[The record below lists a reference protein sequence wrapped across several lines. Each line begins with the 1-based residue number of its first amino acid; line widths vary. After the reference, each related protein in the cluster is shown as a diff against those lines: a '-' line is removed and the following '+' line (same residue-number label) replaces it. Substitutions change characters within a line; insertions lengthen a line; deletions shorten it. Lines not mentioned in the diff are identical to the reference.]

1 MEIKRIFDFA
11 YHQLQKAPQEN
22 CFNYKK
28 NNKWVSISTQEYID
42 NANKVSASLLKL
54 GIQPNDKIAVITTNN
69 HPHWHVLDIGV
80 TQIGAQNVPL
90 YATLSAK
97 DYAYILEHSDSKYCF
112 VSDEELY
119 KKVKSVQNKTALKGV
134 YYLVENDTE
143 DSWDQFLNIGSSE
156 DLSVAIEER
165 KNAVQDTDLAT
176 IIYTSG
182 TTGTPKG
189 VMLSHRNIVFT
200 SLATAK
206 VLDLN
211 DDAKRILSYLP
222 ICHIFERA
230 ASYYNQLVSLE
241 VYFAESI
248 ETIGDTIRETKP
260 HYLAVVPRLLEKI
273 FDKIMDKGSQL
284 DGAKKKLFFWA
295 VELAEQ
301 FEPYGKNGAWYHF
314 KLKIANALI
323 FKKWREALGGEL
335 QFMVCGSA
343 PLQPRLIRIFTA
355 ANIPIFEGYGMTE
368 SSPGG
373 TVNDMR
379 NGGFRIGSVG
389 KPIEGVTVKIAEDGE
404 ILLKG
409 ENVMLG
415 YYKNEELTKKTIT
428 DGYLH
433 TGDIGKIDDDGFL
446 YITDRKKEM
455 FKTSGGK
462 YIAPAALE
470 SELKQSRFIEQVMVI
485 GEGQKMPAALI
496 QVNFEFVN
504 EWAKRKG
511 HKIDD
516 VSTNKRLI
524 KRIQEEVDHYNQKF
538 GKWEQIKKFEITP
551 DEWTID
557 DGLLTPTL
565 KMKRKNI
572 RSKYKALYDKIYV

>member
-11 YHQLQKAPQEN
+11 YYQLQNAPQEN

-28 NNKWVSISTQEYID
+28 NNEWVSISTQKYID
-42 NANKVSASLLKL
+42 TANKVSASLLKL
-54 GIQPNDKIAVITTNN
+54 GIQPDDKIAVITTNN
-69 HPHWHVLDIGV
+69 HPHWHILDIGV

-90 YATLSAK
+90 YATLSEK
-97 DYAYILEHSDSKYCF
+97 DYAYILAHSDSKYCF

-119 KKVKSVQNKTALKGV
+119 EKVKSVQKQTGLKGV
-134 YYLVENDTE
+134 FYLIENETE
-143 DSWDQFLNIGSSE
+143 DSWNQFLNIGTSADFST
-156 DLSVAIEER
+156 VIEER
-165 KNAVQDTDLAT
+165 KNAVRDTDLAT

-189 VMLSHRNIVFT
+189 VMLSHRNIVFS

-206 VLDLN
+206 ALDLN
-211 DDAKRILSYLP
+211 DDAKRIVSYLP

-284 DGAKKKLFFWA
+284 EGTKKKLFFWA

-314 KLKIANALI
+314 KLKIANILI
-323 FKKWREALGGEL
+323 FKKWREALGNNL

-389 KPIEGVTVKIAEDGE
+389 KSIEGVTIKIAEDGE
-404 ILLKG
+404 ILIKG
-409 ENVMLG
+409 ENVMMG
-415 YYKNEELTKKTIT
+415 YYKNEELTQKTIT
-428 DGYLH
+428 NGYLH
-433 TGDIGKIDDDGFL
+433 SGDIGKLDDDGFL

-462 YIAPAALE
+462 YIAPTALE

-496 QVNFEFVN
+496 QINFEFVN

-511 HKIDD
+511 YTIND
-516 VSTNKRLI
+516 VSSDHNLI
-524 KRIQEEVDHYNQKF
+524 DRIQEEVDEHNQKF
-538 GKWEQIKKFEITP
+538 GKWEQIKRFEITP

-572 RSKYKALYDKIYV
+572 RNKYKDLYDKIYG

>member
-11 YHQLQKAPQEN
+11 YYQLQNAPQEN

-28 NNKWVSISTQEYID
+28 NNEWVSISTQEYID
-42 NANKVSASLLKL
+42 TANKVSASLLKL
-54 GIQPNDKIAVITTNN
+54 GIQPDDKIAVITTNN
-69 HPHWHVLDIGV
+69 HPHWHILDIGV

-90 YATLSAK
+90 YATLSEK
-97 DYAYILEHSDSKYCF
+97 DYAYILAHSDSKYCF
-112 VSDEELY
+112 VSDKELY
-119 KKVKSVQNKTALKGV
+119 KKVKSVQKQTGLKGV
-134 YYLVENDTE
+134 FYLVENETE
-143 DSWDQFLNIGSSE
+143 DSWNQFLNIGTSADFST
-156 DLSVAIEER
+156 VIEER
-165 KNAVQDTDLAT
+165 KNAVRDTDLAT

-189 VMLSHRNIVFT
+189 VMLSHRNIVFS

-206 VLDLN
+206 ALDLN
-211 DDAKRILSYLP
+211 DDAKRIVSYLP

-284 DGAKKKLFFWA
+284 EGTKKKLFFWA

-314 KLKIANALI
+314 KLKIANILI
-323 FKKWREALGGEL
+323 FKKWREALGNNL

-389 KPIEGVTVKIAEDGE
+389 KSIEGVTIKIAEDGE
-404 ILLKG
+404 ILIKG
-409 ENVMLG
+409 ENVMMG
-415 YYKNEELTKKTIT
+415 YYKNEELTQKTIT
-428 DGYLH
+428 NGYLH
-433 TGDIGKIDDDGFL
+433 SGDIGKLDDDGFL

-462 YIAPAALE
+462 YIAPTALE

-496 QVNFEFVN
+496 QINFEFVN

-511 HKIDD
+511 YTIND
-516 VSTNKRLI
+516 VSSDHNLI
-524 KRIQEEVDHYNQKF
+524 DRIQEEVDEHNQKF
-538 GKWEQIKKFEITP
+538 GKWEQIKRFEITP

-572 RSKYKALYDKIYV
+572 RNKYKDLYDKIYG

>member
-28 NNKWVSISTQEYID
+28 NDKWVSISTQEYID

-119 KKVKSVQNKTALKGV
+119 KKVKSVQNKTGLKGV

-538 GKWEQIKKFEITP
+538 GKWEQN
-551 DEWTID
+551 
-557 DGLLTPTL
+557 
-565 KMKRKNI
+565 R
-572 RSKYKALYDKIYV
+572 

>member
-11 YHQLQKAPQEN
+11 YYQLQNAPQEN

-28 NNKWVSISTQEYID
+28 NNEWVSISTQEYID
-42 NANKVSASLLKL
+42 TANKVSASLLKL
-54 GIQPNDKIAVITTNN
+54 GIQPDDKIAVITTNN
-69 HPHWHVLDIGV
+69 HPHWHILDIGV

-90 YATLSAK
+90 YATLSEK
-97 DYAYILEHSDSKYCF
+97 DYAYILAHSDSKYCF

-119 KKVKSVQNKTALKGV
+119 EKVKSVQKQTGLKGV
-134 YYLVENDTE
+134 FYLIENETE
-143 DSWDQFLNIGSSE
+143 DSWNQFLNIGTSADFST
-156 DLSVAIEER
+156 VIEER
-165 KNAVQDTDLAT
+165 KNAVRDTDLAT

-189 VMLSHRNIVFT
+189 VMLSHRNIVFS

-206 VLDLN
+206 ALDLN
-211 DDAKRILSYLP
+211 DDAKRIVSYLP

-284 DGAKKKLFFWA
+284 EGTKKKLFFWA

-314 KLKIANALI
+314 KLKIANILI
-323 FKKWREALGGEL
+323 FKKWREALGNNL

-389 KPIEGVTVKIAEDGE
+389 KSIEGVTIKIAEDGE
-404 ILLKG
+404 ILIKG
-409 ENVMLG
+409 ENVMMG
-415 YYKNEELTKKTIT
+415 YYKNEELTQKTIT
-428 DGYLH
+428 NGYLH
-433 TGDIGKIDDDGFL
+433 SGDIGKLDDDGFL

-462 YIAPAALE
+462 YIAPTALE

-496 QVNFEFVN
+496 QINFEFVN

-511 HKIDD
+511 YTIND
-516 VSTNKRLI
+516 VSSDHNLI
-524 KRIQEEVDHYNQKF
+524 DRIQEEVDEHNQKF
-538 GKWEQIKKFEITP
+538 GKWEQIKRFEITP

-572 RSKYKALYDKIYV
+572 RNKYKDLYDKIYG

>member
-11 YHQLQKAPQEN
+11 YYQLQNAPQEN

-28 NNKWVSISTQEYID
+28 NNEWVSISTQEYID
-42 NANKVSASLLKL
+42 TANKVSASLLKL
-54 GIQPNDKIAVITTNN
+54 GIQPDDKIAVITTNN
-69 HPHWHVLDIGV
+69 HPHWHILDIGV

-90 YATLSAK
+90 YATLSEK
-97 DYAYILEHSDSKYCF
+97 DYAYILAHSDSKYCF

-119 KKVKSVQNKTALKGV
+119 EKVKSVQKKTGLKGV
-134 YYLVENDTE
+134 FYLVENETE
-143 DSWDQFLNIGSSE
+143 DSWNQFLNIGTSADFST
-156 DLSVAIEER
+156 VIEER
-165 KNAVQDTDLAT
+165 KKAVRDTDLAT

-189 VMLSHRNIVFT
+189 VMLSHRNIVFS

-206 VLDLN
+206 ALDLN
-211 DDAKRILSYLP
+211 DDAKRIVSYLP

-284 DGAKKKLFFWA
+284 EGTKKKLFFWA

-314 KLKIANALI
+314 KLKIANILI
-323 FKKWREALGGEL
+323 FKKWREALGNNL

-389 KPIEGVTVKIAEDGE
+389 KSIEGVTIKIAEDGE
-404 ILLKG
+404 ILIKG
-409 ENVMLG
+409 ENVMMG
-415 YYKNEELTKKTIT
+415 YYKNEELTQKTIT
-428 DGYLH
+428 NGYLH
-433 TGDIGKIDDDGFL
+433 SGDIGKLDDDGFL

-496 QVNFEFVN
+496 QINFEFVN

-511 HKIDD
+511 YTIND
-516 VSTNKRLI
+516 VSSDHNLI
-524 KRIQEEVDHYNQKF
+524 DRIQEEVDEHNQKF
-538 GKWEQIKKFEITP
+538 GKWEQIKRFEITP

-572 RSKYKALYDKIYV
+572 RNKYKDLYDKIYG

>member
-119 KKVKSVQNKTALKGV
+119 KKVKSVQNKTGLKGV

-433 TGDIGKIDDDGFL
+433 TGDIGKVDDDGFL

>member
-90 YATLSAK
+90 YATLSVK

-119 KKVKSVQNKTALKGV
+119 KKVKSVQNKTGLKGV

-211 DDAKRILSYLP
+211 EEAKRIVSYLP

-295 VELAEQ
+295 VELAEK
-301 FEPYGKNGAWYHF
+301 FEPYGKNGTWYHF

-428 DGYLH
+428 GGYLH
-433 TGDIGKIDDDGFL
+433 TGDIGKVDDDGFL

-516 VSTNKRLI
+516 VSTDKRLI

-538 GKWEQIKKFEITP
+538 GKWEQIKKFEITL

>member
-119 KKVKSVQNKTALKGV
+119 KKVKSVQNKTGLKGV

-156 DLSVAIEER
+156 DLSVGIEER

-211 DDAKRILSYLP
+211 DDAKRIVSYLP

-295 VELAEQ
+295 VELAEK

-373 TVNDMR
+373 TVNDLR

-433 TGDIGKIDDDGFL
+433 TGDIGKVDDDGFL

-516 VSTNKRLI
+516 VSTDKRLI

>member
-90 YATLSAK
+90 YATLSVK

-119 KKVKSVQNKTALKGV
+119 KKVKSVQNKTGLKGV

-211 DDAKRILSYLP
+211 EEAKRIVSYLP

-295 VELAEQ
+295 VELAEK
-301 FEPYGKNGAWYHF
+301 FEPYGKNGTWYHF

-428 DGYLH
+428 GGYLH
-433 TGDIGKIDDDGFL
+433 TGDIGKVDDDGFL

-516 VSTNKRLI
+516 VSTDKRLI

-557 DGLLTPTL
+557 DGLLTPTP

-572 RSKYKALYDKIYV
+572 RSK

>member
-11 YHQLQKAPQEN
+11 YYQLQNAPQEN

-28 NNKWVSISTQEYID
+28 NNEWVSISTQEYID
-42 NANKVSASLLKL
+42 TAKKVSASLLKL
-54 GIQPNDKIAVITTNN
+54 GIQPDDKIAVITTNN
-69 HPHWHVLDIGV
+69 HPHWHILDIGV

-90 YATLSAK
+90 YATLSEK
-97 DYAYILEHSDSKYCF
+97 DYAYILAHSDSKYCF

-119 KKVKSVQNKTALKGV
+119 EKVKSVQKQTGLKGV
-134 YYLVENDTE
+134 FYLIENETE
-143 DSWDQFLNIGSSE
+143 DSWNKFLNIGTSADFST
-156 DLSVAIEER
+156 VIEER
-165 KNAVQDTDLAT
+165 KNAVRDTDLAT

-189 VMLSHRNIVFT
+189 VMLSHRNIVFS

-206 VLDLN
+206 ALDLN
-211 DDAKRILSYLP
+211 DDAKRIVSYLP

-284 DGAKKKLFFWA
+284 EGTKKKLFFWA

-314 KLKIANALI
+314 KLKIANILI
-323 FKKWREALGGEL
+323 FKKWREALGNNL

-389 KPIEGVTVKIAEDGE
+389 KSIEGVTIKIAEDGE
-404 ILLKG
+404 ILIKG
-409 ENVMLG
+409 ENVMMG
-415 YYKNEELTKKTIT
+415 YYKNEELTQKTIT
-428 DGYLH
+428 NGYLH
-433 TGDIGKIDDDGFL
+433 SGDIGKLDDDGFL

-462 YIAPAALE
+462 YIAPTALE

-496 QVNFEFVN
+496 QINFEFVN

-511 HKIDD
+511 YTISD
-516 VSTNKRLI
+516 VSSDHNLI
-524 KRIQEEVDHYNQKF
+524 DRIQEEVDEHNQKF
-538 GKWEQIKKFEITP
+538 GKWEQIKRFEITP

-572 RSKYKALYDKIYV
+572 RNKYKDLYDKIYG

>member
-11 YHQLQKAPQEN
+11 YYQLQNAPQEN

-28 NNKWVSISTQEYID
+28 NNEWVSISTQKYID
-42 NANKVSASLLKL
+42 TANKVSASLLKL
-54 GIQPNDKIAVITTNN
+54 GIQPDDKIAVITTNN
-69 HPHWHVLDIGV
+69 HPHWHILDIGV

-90 YATLSAK
+90 YATLSEK
-97 DYAYILEHSDSKYCF
+97 DYAYILAHSDSKYCF
-112 VSDEELY
+112 VSDKELY
-119 KKVKSVQNKTALKGV
+119 KKVKSVQKQTGLKGV
-134 YYLVENDTE
+134 FYLIENETE
-143 DSWDQFLNIGSSE
+143 DSWNQFLNIGTSADFST
-156 DLSVAIEER
+156 VIEER
-165 KNAVQDTDLAT
+165 KNAVRDTDLAT

-189 VMLSHRNIVFT
+189 VMLSHRNIVFS

-206 VLDLN
+206 ALDLN
-211 DDAKRILSYLP
+211 DDAKRIVSYLP

-284 DGAKKKLFFWA
+284 EGTKKKLFFWA

-314 KLKIANALI
+314 KLKIANILI
-323 FKKWREALGGEL
+323 FKKWREALGNNL

-389 KPIEGVTVKIAEDGE
+389 KSIEGVTIKIAEDGE
-404 ILLKG
+404 ILIKG
-409 ENVMLG
+409 ENVMMG
-415 YYKNEELTKKTIT
+415 YYKNEELTQKTIT
-428 DGYLH
+428 NGYLH
-433 TGDIGKIDDDGFL
+433 SGDIGKLDDDGFL

-496 QVNFEFVN
+496 QINFEFVN

-511 HKIDD
+511 YTIND
-516 VSTNKRLI
+516 VSSDVKLI
-524 KRIQEEVDHYNQKF
+524 DRIQEEVDEHNQKF
-538 GKWEQIKKFEITP
+538 GKWEQIKRFEITP

-572 RSKYKALYDKIYV
+572 RNKYKDLYDKIYG

>member
-11 YHQLQKAPQEN
+11 YYQLQNAPQEN

-28 NNKWVSISTQEYID
+28 NNEWVSISTQKYID
-42 NANKVSASLLKL
+42 TANKVSASLLKL
-54 GIQPNDKIAVITTNN
+54 GIQPDDKIAVITTNN
-69 HPHWHVLDIGV
+69 HPHWHILDIGV

-90 YATLSAK
+90 YATLSEK
-97 DYAYILEHSDSKYCF
+97 DYAYILAHSDSKYCF

-119 KKVKSVQNKTALKGV
+119 EKVKSVQKQTGLKGV
-134 YYLVENDTE
+134 FYLIENETE
-143 DSWDQFLNIGSSE
+143 DSWNQFLNIGTSADFST
-156 DLSVAIEER
+156 VIEER
-165 KNAVQDTDLAT
+165 KNAVLDTDLAT

-189 VMLSHRNIVFT
+189 VMLSHRNIVFS

-206 VLDLN
+206 ALDLN
-211 DDAKRILSYLP
+211 DDAKRIVSYLP

-284 DGAKKKLFFWA
+284 EGTKKKLFFWA

-314 KLKIANALI
+314 KLKIANILI
-323 FKKWREALGGEL
+323 FKKWREALGNNL

-389 KPIEGVTVKIAEDGE
+389 KSIEGVTIKIAEDGE
-404 ILLKG
+404 ILIKG
-409 ENVMLG
+409 ENVMMG
-415 YYKNEELTKKTIT
+415 YYKNEELTQKTIT
-428 DGYLH
+428 NGYLH
-433 TGDIGKIDDDGFL
+433 SGDIGKLDDDGFL

-462 YIAPAALE
+462 YIAPTALE

-496 QVNFEFVN
+496 QINFEFVN
-504 EWAKRKG
+504 EWVKRKG
-511 HKIDD
+511 YTIND
-516 VSTNKRLI
+516 VSSDHNLI
-524 KRIQEEVDHYNQKF
+524 DRIQEEVDEHNQKF
-538 GKWEQIKKFEITP
+538 GKWEQIKRFEITP

-572 RSKYKALYDKIYV
+572 RNKYKDLYDKIYG

>member
-119 KKVKSVQNKTALKGV
+119 KKVKSVQNKTGLKGV

-428 DGYLH
+428 DDYLH

>member
-11 YHQLQKAPQEN
+11 YYQLQNAPQEN

-28 NNKWVSISTQEYID
+28 NNEWVSISTQEYID
-42 NANKVSASLLKL
+42 TANKVSASLLKL
-54 GIQPNDKIAVITTNN
+54 GIQPDDKIAVITTNN
-69 HPHWHVLDIGV
+69 HPHWHILDIGV

-90 YATLSAK
+90 YATLSEK
-97 DYAYILEHSDSKYCF
+97 DYAYILAHSDSKYCF

-119 KKVKSVQNKTALKGV
+119 KKVKSVQKQTGLKGV
-134 YYLVENDTE
+134 FYLIENETE
-143 DSWDQFLNIGSSE
+143 DSWNQFLNIGTSADFST
-156 DLSVAIEER
+156 VIEER
-165 KNAVQDTDLAT
+165 KNAVRDTDLAT

-189 VMLSHRNIVFT
+189 VMLSHRNIVFS

-206 VLDLN
+206 ALDLN
-211 DDAKRILSYLP
+211 DDAKRIVSYLP

-284 DGAKKKLFFWA
+284 EGTKKKLFFWA

-314 KLKIANALI
+314 KLKIANILI
-323 FKKWREALGGEL
+323 FKKWREALGNNL

-379 NGGFRIGSVG
+379 NGGFKIGSVG
-389 KPIEGVTVKIAEDGE
+389 KSIEGVTIKIAEDGE
-404 ILLKG
+404 ILIKG
-409 ENVMLG
+409 ENVMMG
-415 YYKNEELTKKTIT
+415 YYKNEELTQKTIT
-428 DGYLH
+428 NGYLH
-433 TGDIGKIDDDGFL
+433 SGDIGKLDDDGFL

-496 QVNFEFVN
+496 QINFEFVN

-511 HKIDD
+511 YTIND
-516 VSTNKRLI
+516 VSSDHNLI
-524 KRIQEEVDHYNQKF
+524 DRIQEEVDEHNQKF
-538 GKWEQIKKFEITP
+538 GKWEQIKRFEITP

-557 DGLLTPTL
+557 DDLLTPTL

-572 RSKYKALYDKIYV
+572 RNKYKDLYDKIYG

>member
-11 YHQLQKAPQEN
+11 YYQLANAPQKN

-28 NNKWVSISTQEYID
+28 NGEWCTISTEEYIEK
-42 NANKVSASLLKL
+42 ASKTSASLLEL
-54 GIQPNDKIAVITTNN
+54 GVEPNDKIALITTNN
-69 HPHWHVLDIGV
+69 HPNWHILDIGIS
-80 TQIGAQNVPL
+80 QIGAQSVPL

-119 KKVKSVQNKTALKGV
+119 RKVKSVQEKTGLKGV
-134 YYLVENDTE
+134 FYLTENE
-143 DSWDQFLNIGSSE
+143 SEVSWQNFLKIGDKKNYSKVIEKRKSE
-156 DLSVAIEER
+156 VKE
-165 KNAVQDTDLAT
+165 TDLAT

-189 VMLSHRNIVFT
+189 VMLTHKNIVFT
-200 SLATAK
+200 VFITAK
-206 VLDLN
+206 ALN
-211 DDAKRILSYLP
+211 LKSDAKRIVSYLP
-222 ICHIFERA
+222 ISHIFERA
-230 ASYYNQLVSLE
+230 ASYYNQLSSLE

-248 ETIGDTIRETKP
+248 ETLGDTIRETKP

-284 DGAKKKLFFWA
+284 DGAKRKLFFWA

-301 FEPYGKNGAWYHF
+301 YEPYGKNGFWYHF

-323 FKKWREALGGEL
+323 FKKWREALGGNL

-355 ANIPIFEGYGMTE
+355 ANIPIFEGYGMSE

-389 KPIEGVTVKIAEDGE
+389 KPLEGITVKIADDGE

-409 ENVMLG
+409 DNIMLG
-415 YYKNEELTKKTIT
+415 YYKNEELTNETIS

-433 TGDIGKIDDDGFL
+433 TGDIGKLDEDGFL

-470 SELKQSRFIEQVMVI
+470 SELKQSRFIEQIMVI

-496 QVNFEFVN
+496 QVNFEFVK
-504 EWAKRKG
+504 EWAHRKG
-511 HKIDD
+511 YELTD
-516 VSTNKRLI
+516 VSTDEKLI
-524 KRIQEEVDHYNQKF
+524 KRIQKEVDIYNKRF

-551 DEWTID
+551 DEWTVEE
-557 DGLLTPTL
+557 GLLTPTL

-572 RSKYKALYDKIYV
+572 QNKYKELYDKIYT

>member
-11 YHQLQKAPQEN
+11 YYQLEKAPQNN

-28 NNKWVSISTQEYID
+28 KKEWVSISTAEYIEK
-42 NANKVSASLLKL
+42 AKKVSASLLKL
-54 GIQPNDKIAVITTNN
+54 GLEKGEKIAVITTNN
-69 HPHWHVLDIGV
+69 HPHWHILDVGVSQIGV
-80 TQIGAQNVPL
+80 QNVPL

-97 DYAYILEHSDSKYCF
+97 DYAYILTHSDSKYCF
-112 VSDEELY
+112 VSDKKLFD
-119 KKVKSVQNKTALKGV
+119 KVKSVQKETNLKDV
-134 YYLVENDTE
+134 FYLI
-143 DSWDQFLNIGSSE
+143 DSDSEKDWSSFLAIGSEGNYEAYIQKRSE
-156 DLSVAIEER
+156 EVNEDDI
-165 KNAVQDTDLAT
+165 AT

-182 TTGTPKG
+182 TTGVPKG
-189 VMLSHRNIVFT
+189 VMLTHKNIVFT
-200 SLATAK
+200 VFATSK
-206 VLDLN
+206 GLN
-211 DDAKRILSYLP
+211 LSRDAKRIVSYLP

-230 ASYYNQLVSLE
+230 ACYYNQYVSLE
-241 VYFAESI
+241 VYFAQSI

-273 FDKIMDKGSQL
+273 FDKIMDKGSSL
-284 DGAKKKLFFWA
+284 EGFKKKLFFWA

-301 FEPYGKNGAWYHF
+301 YEAYGKNGFWYHT
-314 KLKIANALI
+314 KLAIARALI
-323 FKKWREALGGEL
+323 FKKWREALGNNL

-343 PLQPRLIRIFTA
+343 PLQARLIRIFTA
-355 ANIPIFEGYGMTE
+355 AGIPILEGYGMTE

-373 TVNDMR
+373 TLNDLR

-389 KPIEGVTVKIAEDGE
+389 KPLEGIQVKIAADGE

-409 ENVMLG
+409 ENVMAG
-415 YYKNEELTKKTIT
+415 YYKNEALTQKTII
-428 DGYLH
+428 DGFLH
-433 TGDIGKIDDDGFL
+433 TGDIGRIDSDGFL

-485 GEGQKMPAALI
+485 GEGQKMPAAII
-496 QVNFEFVN
+496 QVNFEFVH

-511 HKIDD
+511 YEITN
-516 VSTNKRLI
+516 VSTDEKLI
-524 KRIQEEVDHYNQKF
+524 QRIQQEVDTYNQRF

-551 DEWTID
+551 DEWTITE
-557 DGLLTPTL
+557 GLLTPTL
-565 KMKRKNI
+565 KIRRKNI
-572 RSKYKALYDKIYV
+572 RKKYDELYHKIYG

>member
-119 KKVKSVQNKTALKGV
+119 EKVKSVQKQTGLKGV
-134 YYLVENDTE
+134 FYLIENETE
-143 DSWDQFLNIGSSE
+143 DSWNQFLNIGTSADFST
-156 DLSVAIEER
+156 VIEER
-165 KNAVQDTDLAT
+165 KNAVRDTDLAT

-189 VMLSHRNIVFT
+189 VMLSHRNIVFS

-206 VLDLN
+206 ALDLN
-211 DDAKRILSYLP
+211 DDAKRIVSYLP

-284 DGAKKKLFFWA
+284 EGTKKRLFFWA

-314 KLKIANALI
+314 KLKIANILI
-323 FKKWREALGGEL
+323 FKKWREALGNNL

-389 KPIEGVTVKIAEDGE
+389 KSIEGVTIKIAEDGE
-404 ILLKG
+404 ILIKG
-409 ENVMLG
+409 ENVMMG
-415 YYKNEELTKKTIT
+415 YYKNEELTQKTIT
-428 DGYLH
+428 NGYLH
-433 TGDIGKIDDDGFL
+433 SGDIGKLDDDGFL

-462 YIAPAALE
+462 YIAPTALE

-496 QVNFEFVN
+496 QINFEFVN

-511 HKIDD
+511 YRIND
-516 VSTNKRLI
+516 VSSDVKLI
-524 KRIQEEVDHYNQKF
+524 DRIQEEVDEHNQKF
-538 GKWEQIKKFEITP
+538 GKWEQIKRFEITP

-572 RSKYKALYDKIYV
+572 RNKYKDLYDKIYG

>member
-119 KKVKSVQNKTALKGV
+119 KKVKSVQNKTGLKGV

-211 DDAKRILSYLP
+211 DDAKRIVSYLP

-433 TGDIGKIDDDGFL
+433 TGDIGKVDDDGFL